1 MNPRSIKNAFVGL
14 LVAALIGGISY
25 WLAVERPRRVEEVRV
40 AKQARIDDWV
50 QEQKEL
56 LTSGAQ
62 QHVYFY
68 STSNTDDLIAEFS
81 GMPEI
86 ENLGFELAD
95 LSNDGFRHVAELP
108 NLQQLMLYGG
118 YQRIGDSGL
127 EMLRDNQTLRKLKL
141 VNIDVTDA
149 GLDVLPS
156 LPMLTEL
163 ELFRESFREVTL
175 TDSALEHLRKLH
187 QLEELTISGGWM
199 SNPAFKELRDA
210 LPNCEINA
218 ESKH

>member
-14 LVAALIGGISY
+14 LVAALIGGVSY

-149 GLDVLPS
+149 GHDVLPS

-175 TDSALEHLRKLH
+175 TDSALEHLLKLH

-199 SNPAFKELRDA
+199 SNPAFEELRDA